1 MKKLI
6 ATGVACAFI
15 GFLAGCNTMQGFGKD
30 VEKSGDAIQKDSKKA
45 QQ

>member
-1 MKKLI
+1 MKKFI

-15 GFLAGCNTMQGFGKD
+15 GLMAGCNTVQGFGKD
-30 VEKSGDAIQKDSKKA
+30 VEKTGDAIQKDSKKA